1 MAVKW
6 PETIMGL
13 LTENLNMRG
22 KILFL
27 AILCLPLLTRAGVAA
42 ELVMFESDSCE
53 WCELWHEEIGV
64 VYAKTAEARTAPLR
78 RVSIEDPVP
87 GDLEHIRGIHY
98 TPTFVLMEDGREVGR
113 ILGYPGEDFFW
124 GLLGM
129 ELEKLDLDEFGNNVK
144 SSASGCVENVNRESE
159 DEKIGDGIADC

>member
-1 MAVKW
+1 M
-6 PETIMGL
+6 
-13 LTENLNMRG
+13 
-22 KILFL
+22 

-53 WCELWHEEIGV
+53 WCELWHVEIGV
-64 VYAKTAEARTAPLR
+64 VYPKTAEARTAPLR
-78 RVSIEDPVP
+78 RVSIEDQVP
-87 GDLEHIRGIHY
+87 GDLDHIRGIHY

-129 ELEKLDLDEFGNNVK
+129 ELEKLKSNVPGNNAK
-144 SSASGCVENVNRESE
+144 SSASGCVENVNRENE
-159 DEKIGDGIADC
+159 DEKTGDSIVDC